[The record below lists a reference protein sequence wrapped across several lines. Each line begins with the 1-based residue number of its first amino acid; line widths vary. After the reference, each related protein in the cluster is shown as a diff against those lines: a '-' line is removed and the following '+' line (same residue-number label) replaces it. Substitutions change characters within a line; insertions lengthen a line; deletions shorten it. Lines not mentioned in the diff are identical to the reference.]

1 MTQRYSYKE
10 FFKNLYKNTKQD
22 YTFQAQ
28 TREEASQWKKDF
40 QYAIRETLGINQ
52 LEALTL
58 EWCGRQSQNAEK
70 QKENAQKAGNVK
82 LLESVAEDGYTR
94 RKYLLETLPEVYMP
108 FYMLIPDRV
117 SGQNPG
123 KGIIAIPAH
132 GANKEVVAGTF
143 VGDAVREKLQK
154 TPKEAYG
161 LEFVKRGYVVF
172 CPDPPGYGERM
183 ESVAGEES
191 AFTPDFEQDPL
202 GCSCKNLALTAEAL
216 GLSLIGLEIWDM
228 LRLLDFAAACPEV
241 NKEKIGC
248 AGFSG
253 GGQYTMWLAALDD
266 RIQTAVVS
274 GYVHGYFDSIMDV
287 HLCSCNYAPGLWKL
301 GDISDFCSLIA
312 PRPLFVENGFYDP
325 ENGYR
330 GIDGPKEQV
339 EKIRQAYRLYGKEEN
354 LQHVTPEGPHM
365 WYGECFDFVE
375 KALG

>member
-1 MTQRYSYKE
+1 MEQRYSYKN
-10 FFKNLYKNTKQD
+10 FFKNLYKNME
-22 YTFQAQ
+22 QAYVFKAR
-28 TREEASQWKKDF
+28 TLEEADKWKTDLRR
-40 QYAIRETLGINQ
+40 AVRETLGINR
-52 LEALTL
+52 LETL
-58 EWCGRQSQNAEK
+58 NLKWQEEKSKKSEKEAENTANNK
-70 QKENAQKAGNVK
+70 VK
-82 LLESVAEDGYTR
+82 LMESVKEEGYTR

-108 FYMLIPDRV
+108 FYMLVPDGV
-117 SGQNPG
+117 SEKNSG
-123 KGIIAIPAH
+123 KGMIAIPAH

-143 VGDAVREKLQK
+143 SSEAVKEKLRK

-183 ESVAGEES
+183 EPVAKEES
-191 AFTPDFEQDPL
+191 AFTPDFRQDPL

-216 GLSLIGLEIWDM
+216 GLSLMGLEVWD
-228 LRLLDFAAACPEV
+228 LLCLLDFAAACPEV
-241 NKEKIGC
+241 DSEKIGC

-266 RIQTAVVS
+266 RIKTAVVS
-274 GYVHGYFDSIMDV
+274 GYVHGYFDSLLDV

-312 PRPLFVENGFYDP
+312 PRPLFVENGIQDP
-325 ENGYR
+325 ENGFR

-339 EKIRQAYRLYGKEEN
+339 ERIRQAYRLYGKEEN
-354 LQHVTPEGPHM
+354 LRHVTPEGTHM

-375 KALG
+375 KVMG